1 MAKIKKDTNE
11 AAAKRLGLFDH
22 ISAVTEYQDP
32 QYWKKISDDDK
43 KTFGNFI
50 IQRYISMNPDWI
62 EWIAEVQPYVQSL
75 PNEYF
80 YRFFSDMIPPK
91 KYYLKYIKGKRAND
105 YEDWVVDLVVK
116 EYTCSTKHAN
126 EYLDILYT
134 TKEGKEQI
142 KGMCEK
148 YGIDKKLIT
157 SLKLKI

>member
-1 MAKIKKDTNE
+1 MAKSKKDTE
-11 AAAKRLGLFDH
+11 KEVKRLGLFDH

-50 IQRYISMNPDWI
+50 VLRYLSMNIDWI
-62 EWIAEVQPYVQSL
+62 EWIGEVQPYIQSL

-80 YRFFSDMIPPK
+80 YRFFSDMIPPR
-91 KYYLKYIKGKRAND
+91 KYYLKYIKGRKSNEYD
-105 YEDWVVDLVVK
+105 EWLVDLIVK
-116 EYTCSTKHAN
+116 EYLVSTKEAN
-126 EYLDILYT
+126 EYLDILYST
-134 TKEGKEQI
+134 RNGKEQI
-142 KGMCEK
+142 QNICEK